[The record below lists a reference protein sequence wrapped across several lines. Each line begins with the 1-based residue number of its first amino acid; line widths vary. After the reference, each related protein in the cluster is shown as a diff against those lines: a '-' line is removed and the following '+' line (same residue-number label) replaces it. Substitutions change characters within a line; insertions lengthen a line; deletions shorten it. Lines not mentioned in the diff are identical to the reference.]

1 MHFSFGILYDECIER
16 HAPAPRILYYRVRA
30 VFTLFG
36 NLIDS
41 KTKKPLFNAAAW
53 KKANQVLKEILDG
66 LYSDP
71 LGVNISTCTRP
82 SNQRCLECGLQIAFL
97 LKNVIGTTNT
107 LPSGEERDTP

>member
-53 KKANQVLKEILDG
+53 KKANQVLKEILEG
-66 LYSDP
+66 FYSDP
-71 LGVNISTCTRP
+71 LGANISTCTRL
-82 SNQRCLECGLQIAFL
+82 SNQRCLECSSQIAFL
-97 LKNVIGTTNT
+97 LKNAIGTTNA
-107 LPSGEERDTP
+107 LQNGEEQGTP